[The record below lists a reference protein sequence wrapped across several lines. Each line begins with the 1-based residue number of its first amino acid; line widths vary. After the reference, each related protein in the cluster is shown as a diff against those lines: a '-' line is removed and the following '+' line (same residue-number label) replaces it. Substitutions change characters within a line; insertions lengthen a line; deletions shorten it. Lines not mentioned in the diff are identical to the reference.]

1 MKFLNKEILMTV
13 QEMIKEHVEERCKYC
28 DIQNCNGIYV
38 TKDRETR
45 CDRDEQNSRWNNKR
59 I

>member
-1 MKFLNKEILMTV
+1 MTV

-38 TKDRETR
+38 TKDGETR
-45 CDRDEQNSRWNNKR
+45 CDRDEQNSR
-59 I
+59 